1 VTKIPAIKNEEA
13 KEERNMLEIMADNQ
27 VKDEDDEEDKTEEVQ
42 EAAKKVV

>member
-1 VTKIPAIKNEEA
+1 
-13 KEERNMLEIMADNQ
+13 MLEIMADNQ